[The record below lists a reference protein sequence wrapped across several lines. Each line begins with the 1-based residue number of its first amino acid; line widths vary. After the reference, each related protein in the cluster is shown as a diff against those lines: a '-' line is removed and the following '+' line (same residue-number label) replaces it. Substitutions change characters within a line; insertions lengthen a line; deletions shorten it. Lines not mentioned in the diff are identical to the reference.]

1 MMSVAYHQIGRV
13 CEEIDNFKEAEK
25 AYRQALAISI
35 KIKNKNG
42 EASSLNQ
49 LGNIYNQYGYL
60 EDAVTFYRQACDID
74 LELNDLRNEGKDRS
88 NLANTLINLKRYDDA
103 WDEIKRAIECKS
115 SFDHAATIW
124 NVYDILYNLEIAT
137 GNTKAAEQAW
147 KKAFTAYLNCR
158 KDGGYGQTNSAQIV
172 EMFRRGI
179 KQENSSEMETM
190 FEQVS
195 NMDLTENKKLL
206 FSKLKLVLDG
216 NRDISLA
223 MDYGLNYQ
231 DAVELH
237 LLLEWLVEK
246 GL

>member
-1 MMSVAYHQIGRV
+1 MVNKQPHLFCFGLGYTGTVLAGSLRDLGWQVSGTTREPSDGSDAYPFSGHAEEVEAIAATLRTATHVLSTIPTMELGDPILAAVEQV
-13 CEEIDNFKEAEK
+13 LAECEDLTWI
-25 AYRQALAISI
+25 
-35 KIKNKNG
+35 
-42 EASSLNQ
+42 
-49 LGNIYNQYGYL
+49 GYL
-60 EDAVTFYRQACDID
+60 STTGVYGDTGGDWVSEDTP
-74 LELNDLRNEGKDRS
+74 
-88 NLANTLINLKRYDDA
+88 INPSTQRGQ
-103 WDEIKRAIECKS
+103 RR
-115 SFDHAATIW
+115 
-124 NVYDILYNLEIAT
+124 
-137 GNTKAAEQAW
+137 KAAEQAW

-172 EMFRRGI
+172 EMFRRGT
-179 KQENSSEMETM
+179 KQENSSELETM

>member
-103 WDEIKRAIECKS
+103 WDEIKRAIS
-115 SFDHAATIW
+115 PTQGA
-124 NVYDILYNLEIAT
+124 
-137 GNTKAAEQAW
+137 
-147 KKAFTAYLNCR
+147 
-158 KDGGYGQTNSAQIV
+158 QTWV
-172 EMFRRGI
+172 I
-179 KQENSSEMETM
+179 K
-190 FEQVS
+190 F
-195 NMDLTENKKLL
+195 
-206 FSKLKLVLDG
+206 
-216 NRDISLA
+216 
-223 MDYGLNYQ
+223 
-231 DAVELH
+231 
-237 LLLEWLVEK
+237 
-246 GL
+246 

>member
-1 MMSVAYHQIGRV
+1 
-13 CEEIDNFKEAEK
+13 
-25 AYRQALAISI
+25 
-35 KIKNKNG
+35 
-42 EASSLNQ
+42 
-49 LGNIYNQYGYL
+49 
-60 EDAVTFYRQACDID
+60 
-74 LELNDLRNEGKDRS
+74 
-88 NLANTLINLKRYDDA
+88 
-103 WDEIKRAIECKS
+103 
-115 SFDHAATIW
+115 
-124 NVYDILYNLEIAT
+124 
-137 GNTKAAEQAW
+137 
-147 KKAFTAYLNCR
+147 
-158 KDGGYGQTNSAQIV
+158 
-172 EMFRRGI
+172 MFRRGI
-179 KQENSSEMETM
+179 KQENSSELETM